1 VDKIKHTTLGVK
13 LGCNPTLNVTVL
25 AVHLIQMRNDHAFNF
40 RLKLEQVEAC
50 QTWIEHSK
58 LKMLQLWHSN
68 EKLTHVFHLKLKLEQ
83 VENLFVTV
91 WNSLKSGNCKE
102 SNSITIKCGFTV
114 SFDLS

>member
-50 QTWIEHSK
+50 QT
-58 LKMLQLWHSN
+58 
-68 EKLTHVFHLKLKLEQ
+68 
-83 VENLFVTV
+83 
-91 WNSLKSGNCKE
+91 
-102 SNSITIKCGFTV
+102 
-114 SFDLS
+114 